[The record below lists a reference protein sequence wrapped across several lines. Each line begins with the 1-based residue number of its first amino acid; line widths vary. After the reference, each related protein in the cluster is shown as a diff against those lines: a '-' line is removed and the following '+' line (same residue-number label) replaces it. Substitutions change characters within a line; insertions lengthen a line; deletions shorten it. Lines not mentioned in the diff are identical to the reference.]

1 MFVQCLCLRTLSPLP
16 EPLLG
21 LVALVLV
28 LFVLDCFGALEVPEE
43 EEEDLT
49 RVVRA
54 EVVRREGDALRR
66 AVLAAFPAAAMES
79 ASAAA
84 MESAFKRA

>member
-1 MFVQCLCLRTLSPLP
+1 MFGQCLCLRTLSPLP

-21 LVALVLV
+21 LV

-54 EVVRREGDALRR
+54 EAVRREGDALRR
-66 AVLAAFPAAAMES
+66 DALAAFPAAAMES

-84 MESAFKRA
+84 RESAFRRA

>member
-1 MFVQCLCLRTLSPLP
+1 M
-16 EPLLG
+16 
-21 LVALVLV
+21 
-28 LFVLDCFGALEVPEE
+28 LFVLDCFGALEVSEE

-66 AVLAAFPAAAMES
+66 AVLAALPAAAMES

-84 MESAFKRA
+84 REAAFKRS